1 MSASFPQMAFWV
13 IFPLAA
19 LIVLSGWVMIIIS
32 AVKKLRSRK
41 TQVANGSASQ
51 ATEVDQVPPL
61 PNWTAADLIAM
72 DGSDTVPLP

>member
-72 DGSDTVPLP
+72 DGSHTVPLP

>member
-41 TQVANGSASQ
+41 TQVANDSASQ

-61 PNWTAADLIAM
+61 PNWTETDLIAM
-72 DGSDTVPLP
+72 DGSHTVPLP